1 MPTTAYIGLG
11 SNLGDREAVCTK
23 AIELLGRAGR
33 VVKVSSLYCT
43 EPVGYEDQGEFIN
56 AVAELE
62 TELSPEDL
70 LAACREIESRLG
82 RKREIRWGPRT
93 IDLDILLYGDH
104 VVDLPNLKI
113 PHPLIAKRGFV
124 LVPLAEIA
132 PGAMHPI
139 LKKTVAELLHELK
152 DPHLVV
158 KCGP

>member
-11 SNLGDREAVCTK
+11 SNLGDREAACRK

-43 EPVGYEDQGEFIN
+43 EPAGYEDQGEFIN

-70 LAACREIESRLG
+70 LAACREIESGLG

-104 VVDLPNLKI
+104 VVDLPALKI
-113 PHPLIAKRGFV
+113 PHPLIATRGFV

-132 PGAMHPI
+132 PEAVHPV
-139 LKKTVAELLHELK
+139 LKKTAAELLHELK